1 MSIEFI
7 IAIISIALQC
17 TAMAAAW
24 TLGGAIR
31 WRRARWFSAVTLTA
45 GCYSGANAVAAWQ
58 GMHGI
63 NFDWVMTTN
72 LVVATIH
79 AATWLI
85 FSFIDDQGRWQSVPA
100 VVRWASLSCIAATL
114 LSVVTGIV
122 RVSPPMLAM
131 YLPSL
136 GVDVLHPQFNAAG
149 TVFALLPFTLFFASA
164 WGYVRRV
171 RAGERGASA
180 ILLGFGLSLLFSF
193 EEAAVAMGWIDFI
206 YLADLGYVAV
216 IAPVSWQMLSA
227 FRDDANQLDQLSTH
241 LADEV
246 RRRTEER
253 DEARRVLLEQER
265 LAALGRL
272 AAGVGHEINNPL
284 QYLRFNLEELRDH
297 GALASD
303 AEAHMAI
310 TQAFE
315 GVDRIR
321 QVVEGLRTY
330 VRPGADKMAP
340 LDVREVVQ
348 AAIRVA
354 APQWRQGVTVVTQ
367 LDAVPLVNG
376 HEGRLVQMVLNPL
389 VNGAQA
395 MLARGDTTRMTL
407 IVTTRTGTD
416 GWAEIAV
423 ADQGTGFA
431 PDVIARLGEPYVTT
445 KATTGGTGL
454 GLFVARGIVEAHG
467 GTIAFRNLPD
477 GGAAVQVRLPAV
489 PAAKSVGERRT
500 PQPFPVVLRNTNP
513 LRVLLVEDDLAALHA
528 LERGLVIEGLEV
540 VGHANAPDALAW
552 LQTNTVD
559 LVVTDLMMPGMS
571 GSQFAARL
579 AASHPRLR
587 ERLVVLTGGA
597 AAPEEEALLREP
609 GVLVLGKPI
618 TRQELALRLRAR
630 AAEPVVAQNV
640 AQNVVAEPVPS
651 EHVAAGAPS

>member
-31 WRRARWFSAVTLTA
+31 WRRARWFTAVTFTA

-63 NFDWVMTTN
+63 NFDWVMSTN
-72 LVVATIH
+72 LVVATVH

-85 FSFIDDQGRWQSVPA
+85 FSFIDDQGRWQSVPST
-100 VVRWASLSCIAATL
+100 VRWASLLCIAATL
-114 LSVVTGIV
+114 LSVVTGV
-122 RVSPPMLAM
+122 VQVSPPLEVH
-131 YLPSL
+131 LPSL
-136 GVDVLHPQFNAAG
+136 GVDILHPQFNMTG
-149 TVFALLPFTLFFASA
+149 TLFTLLPFTLFFASA

-171 RAGERGASA
+171 RAGERGAGA
-180 ILLGFGLSLLFSF
+180 ILLGFGLFLLFSF

-246 RRRTEER
+246 RHRTEER

-297 GALASD
+297 EALASD
-303 AEAHMAI
+303 AEAQMAI

-330 VRPGADKMAP
+330 VRPGADKMVP

-354 APQWRQGVTVVTQ
+354 APQWRQGVTVATQ

-407 IVTTRTGTD
+407 TVTTRTGAD

-431 PDVIARLGEPYVTT
+431 SSVIARLGEPYVTT

-467 GTIAFRNLPD
+467 GTITFRNLPS
-477 GGAAVQVRLPAV
+477 GGASVLVRLPAV
-489 PAAKSVGERRT
+489 PAPKSVADRRT
-500 PQPFPVVLRNTNP
+500 PQPLALLPRNTKP

-540 VGHANAPDALAW
+540 VGHANARDALTW
-552 LQTNTVD
+552 LGTNTVD

-579 AASHPRLR
+579 AASHPGLR

-597 AAPEEEALLREP
+597 AAPEEEALLRDP

-618 TRQELALRLRAR
+618 TRQELASRLRAR
-630 AAEPVVAQNV
+630 VAEPVVAHNV
-640 AQNVVAEPVPS
+640 IEVAAESVPPEPA
-651 EHVAAGAPS
+651 AAGALS